1 MGGDLTSPGYG
12 AYGLI
17 KVGKVR
23 ISLTPGPFAGP
34 GFRQELKL
42 REGVMEVS
50 AGVGGEKSKLLLWV
64 DAKRPVIHVETS
76 GAAARMKVSF
86 ESYRTAPGPYL
97 TNTDTVVPGRKDRVT
112 WYYVNPNRDIPPL
125 IHRTIGASV
134 SGEGL
139 AATSPTVLESA
150 APAKSFHV
158 AVHVLT
164 AQCPEPAQWLA
175 RLDQQI
181 AATNA
186 TPLEQARREHRDWWR
201 EFWGRSWV
209 FVKGDAS
216 AERVT
221 QGYILQRFKN
231 ACSSRG
237 EFPIKFNGSIFN
249 VDDPHDQVSK
259 DKQGVVTRMPI
270 TADFRSWG
278 HQYWFQNTRPM
289 YWPMMM
295 SGDFDLMQ
303 PLFRMY
309 RAMLPGN
316 ASQVK
321 EYYHHDGAYFRE
333 TGPFWGGLEKITPES
348 PGNYTRHYYTPILEL
363 SAMML
368 DYFAYTGDRGFV
380 KDTLLPMADAG
391 VTFFDKH
398 FARDPQGRLVIQPS
412 NAIEMFWK
420 VRNPLPNIAGLHY
433 VLQGLLAL
441 PSDLTT
447 AADRQRWQRILASV
461 PPVPTGERDGKTQLL
476 PFEDGQNAPRHN
488 SENPEL
494 LPSIRSGLRSR
505 QARPRSRP
513 RRLRRPQI
521 QNRRLLVAGC
531 HAGCPA
537 RRCGNGAEIR
547 HRASHPQG
555 QAHAFP
561 RVLGQR
567 TRLCAG

>member
-1 MGGDLTSPGYG
+1 MSRLAILLAAIPALAFCSPVADVPSRLDSYNVIWNTPSDDAAGSMPVGNGDIGLNAWMEKNGDLVFYIGKCDAWSGELTSPGYG

-23 ISLTPGPFAGP
+23 VSLTPNPFTGG

-42 REGVMEVS
+42 REGAIEVI
-50 AGVGGEKSKLLLWV
+50 GGPDGGKSRLSLWV
-64 DAKRPVIHVETS
+64 DANRPVIHVETT
-76 GAAARMKVSF
+76 GASPSRMKVSF

-97 TNTDTVVPGRKDRVT
+97 TGTDIVVPGRKNQVV
-112 WYYVNPNRDIPPL
+112 WYYVNPNRDIPQL
-125 IHRTIGASV
+125 VHRTIGASIA
-134 SGEGL
+134 GEGL

-150 APAKSFHV
+150 AAAKSFHV

-186 TPLEQARREHRDWWR
+186 VPLELARREHRDWWR
-201 EFWGRSWV
+201 GFWSRSWV
-209 FVKGDAS
+209 LVKGDAN

-237 EFPIKFNGSIFN
+237 EFPIKFNGSIYN
-249 VDDPHDQVSK
+249 VDNPHDQLSK

-295 SGDFDLMQ
+295 SGDFDLMK

-316 ASQVK
+316 ASLVK

-333 TGPFWGGLEKITPES
+333 TGPFWGGLDKITPAE

-391 VTFFDKH
+391 VTFFDQH
-398 FARDPQGRLVIQPS
+398 FAHDPQGRLVIQPS

-420 VRNPLPNIAGLHY
+420 VRNPLPDIAGLHY

-441 PSDLTT
+441 PS
-447 AADRQRWQRILASV
+447 
-461 PPVPTGERDGKTQLL
+461 
-476 PFEDGQNAPRHN
+476 
-488 SENPEL
+488 
-494 LPSIRSGLRSR
+494 
-505 QARPRSRP
+505 RPDHS
-513 RRLRRPQI
+513 RRPPA
-521 QNRRLLVAGC
+521 LAKDTGC
-531 HAGCPA
+531 GPARSYRPA
-537 RRCGNGAEIR
+537 RRQNPTSAI
-547 HRASHPQG
+547 
-555 QAHAFP
+555 
-561 RVLGQR
+561 
-567 TRLCAG
+567 